1 MNLSYTVL
9 VYIVWFLSTY
19 FIVVF
24 LLTLIK
30 NKKELYN
37 SPGMDKSSKLPKV
50 SIIISAY
57 NEQEKISDTIE
68 SLKSIDYP
76 KDLYEMII
84 VNDGSKDKTR
94 DIIARYEDKKN
105 IIFIDNTKN
114 KGKAAC
120 LNQGIAIA
128 KGAYVACMDAD
139 SVVPKNILKK
149 TIPYFKNKEIGAVTV
164 SVEVKHVNNF
174 LQKIIQLEYILG
186 LSLFLKVFSYL
197 NCIHVTPGPFSIYR
211 KELLEKIN
219 GFDVNNITE
228 DLEIAYRIHK
238 SGYKIANCM
247 NTTVRTITPHNF
259 KLLYRQRRRWY
270 TGALTTLWQHK
281 DVLLRKKTGLF
292 GYFIPFNYSLIAFGL
307 GLFLL
312 SIYLSFSNII
322 RNLSLYSYTNY
333 NFFSNLSWEFD
344 FLRISIFAF
353 FGIFGIVGMI
363 ILVTFGLNITNNG
376 SKKRVPLYLGYFLL
390 FFLYQFFW
398 LSSFFLALFKRKLP
412 IFFARPKDG
421 SR

>member
-30 NKKELYN
+30 NKSKLYN
-37 SPGMDKSSKLPKV
+37 SPDLDKNNRLPKV
-50 SIIISAY
+50 SIVISAY
-57 NEQEKISDTIE
+57 NEQGKISDTIE

-76 KDLYEMII
+76 KELYEMII

-105 IIFIDNTKN
+105 IIFIDNKKN

-149 TIPYFKNKEIGAVTV
+149 TVPYFDDKDIGAVTV

-211 KELLEKIN
+211 KDLVDKIG

-238 SGYKIANCM
+238 SGYRIANCM
-247 NTTVRTITPHNF
+247 DTSVKTITPDNF
-259 KLLYRQRRRWY
+259 KSLYRQRRRWY
-270 TGALTTLWQHK
+270 TGALKTLWQHK
-281 DVLLRKKTGLF
+281 DILLRKKTGFF
-292 GYFIPFNYSLIAFGL
+292 GYFIPFNYSLIIFGL

-312 SIYLSFSNII
+312 SLYLSFSNII
-322 RNLSLYSYTNY
+322 KNLSLYSLTNY
-333 NFFSNLSWEFD
+333 NFFSNLSWDFD
-344 FLRISIFAF
+344 VLRISIFAI
-353 FGIFGIVGMI
+353 FGIFGIVGTI
-363 ILVTFGLNITNNG
+363 ILVTFGLDITKNH
-376 SKKRVPLYLGYFLL
+376 SKKRVSIYFGYFLL

-398 LSSFFLALFKRKLP
+398 LSSFFLVLFKRKV
-412 IFFARPKDG
+412 RW
-421 SR
+421 

>member
-1 MNLSYTVL
+1 MNISYTIL
-9 VYIVWFLSTY
+9 VYIVWTLSTY

-57 NEQEKISDTIE
+57 NEQEKISDTIK

-76 KDLYEMII
+76 KALYETIV
-84 VNDGSKDKTR
+84 VNDGSTDQTR
-94 DIIARYEDKKN
+94 DVVSKYANKKS
-105 IIFIDNTKN
+105 IIFIDNKKN

-120 LNQGIAIA
+120 LNQGISCA
-128 KGAYVACMDAD
+128 KGDYIACMDAD

-149 TIPYFKNKEIGAVTV
+149 TIPYFDDKDIGSVTV

-174 LQKIIQLEYILG
+174 LQKIIQIEYILG
-186 LSLFLKVFSYL
+186 LSLFLKVFSYF

-211 KELLEKIN
+211 KDLVEKIG

-238 SGYKIANCM
+238 SGYRIANCM
-247 NTTVRTITPHNF
+247 NTRVKTITPDNF
-259 KLLYRQRRRWY
+259 KSLYRQRRRWY
-270 TGALTTLWQHK
+270 TGALKTLWQHK
-281 DVLLRKKTGLF
+281 DILLRKKAGFF
-292 GYFIPFNYSLIAFGL
+292 GYFIPFNYSLIIFGL

-312 SIYLSFSNII
+312 SLYLSLSNII
-322 RNLSLYSYTNY
+322 TNLSLYSLTNY
-333 NFFSNLSWEFD
+333 NFFSNLSWDFD
-344 FLRISIFAF
+344 VLRISIFAL
-353 FGIFGIVGMI
+353 FGIFGLLGMI
-363 ILVTFGLNITNNG
+363 ILVTFGLNITKNN
-376 SKKRVPLYLGYFLL
+376 SKKQVSVYFGYLLL

-398 LSSFFLALFKRKLP
+398 LSSFFLALFKRKV
-412 IFFARPKDG
+412 RW
-421 SR
+421 